1 MSTLGIGPVEILVIL
16 AVTLIVFGPQRIP
29 ELARYVAKAMK
40 MLRDASNEL
49 QKQLE
54 TQNWDFD
61 LEDKKKKKTTSTSSY
76 DGYGYNSSTTSSSTG
91 SVPSSSSGTDSA
103 PAAAVTDSNPAGGYA
118 SSESLSTS
126 PAESGEAP
134 PAAAPTPAAI
144 EDPAKTG
151 DAHRFARELADGCAS
166 PPLPPVPFHVS

>member
-54 TQNWDFD
+54 AQNWDFD
-61 LEDKKKKKTTSTSSY
+61 LEDKKKKKKTTSTSSY

-91 SVPSSSSGTDSA
+91 SVPSSSTGTDSTA

-151 DAHRFARELADGCAS
+151 DAHRFARELAD
-166 PPLPPVPFHVS
+166 